1 VTLTVQ
7 RAALG
12 VFVTHLAD
20 DLEPL
25 PDEARVDGIF
35 AEGLTTDLELEVD
48 YQPRFET
55 VGRSTPEFIVSRL
68 VAGATDHSER
78 AGYETLA
85 ESVGESAVQ
94 RTLADAR
101 WSG

>member
-1 VTLTVQ
+1 MNSGVERPTVSK
-7 RAALG
+7 R
-12 VFVTHLAD
+12 
-20 DLEPL
+20 
-25 PDEARVDGIF
+25 
-35 AEGLTTDLELEVD
+35 
-48 YQPRFET
+48 
-55 VGRSTPEFIVSRL
+55 EFIVSRL
-68 VAGATDHSER
+68 VANASDHGER

>member
-7 RAALG
+7 QDALG

-25 PDEARVDGIF
+25 PEEARTDGIF
-35 AEGLTTDLELEVD
+35 AEGLTPDLDLQVD

-68 VAGATDHSER
+68 VADATDRRER
-78 AGYETLA
+78 TGYETLA
-85 ESVGESAVQ
+85 TAIGEQAVQ
-94 RTLADAR
+94 RTLVDAK
-101 WSG
+101 WID